1 MCLIESGWHL
11 QPTVNVTIDTLHLVF
26 SAFGTVHKIA
36 TFEKSS
42 GFQALVQY
50 PDSATADQVCT
61 PALAAAV
68 YLYRFELTGVCIA
81 LSKLICLLSGC
92 KILSKHLE

>member
-1 MCLIESGWHL
+1 MPCACCSTLRHHL
-11 QPTVNVTIDTLHLVF
+11 LAAPHLGDVRLSAKGQPSTSLTVHAQPTVNVTIDTLHLVF

-50 PDSATADQVCT
+50 PDNAAADQV
-61 PALAAAV
+61 A
-68 YLYRFELTGVCIA
+68 I
-81 LSKLICLLSGC
+81 LLPS
-92 KILSKHLE
+92 SD